1 MNKTIL
7 GLIGSLL
14 AVAPVQAAVVSDGAG
29 LKLSLDDGKVAS
41 VELNGER
48 LPAGGVG
55 GFYLREPNSAKKV
68 PMVGNAVSKDGK
80 LSLDADEPAPG

>member
-14 AVAPVQAAVVSDGAG
+14 VVAPVQAAVVSDGAG
-29 LKLSLDDGKVAS
+29 LKFSIRDGQVAS

-55 GFYLREPNSAKKV
+55 GFYLRQPNSAQKV
-68 PMVGNAVSKDGK
+68 PHGGK
-80 LSLDADEPAPG
+80 RSFQRRETSADADEPASG